1 MGEAMIIEVADQ
13 RGRILQ
19 RHRLGAA
26 PVGIGRGL
34 RNAVILDDP
43 YADPDHM
50 VIESTPDGS
59 YHFRDLG
66 SVNGTWEAHHRRV
79 SNGMV
84 RIGTE
89 LKVGRTTLRFVS
101 ADQPVT
107 PALYD
112 PSAQTGIVGRL
123 LEPRAAAF
131 VLVLYL
137 AVSAGLKY
145 LASPD
150 DPSTAELLTPGLAGL
165 LLAGVWA
172 AMWAFT
178 NRIVAQRFRFLS
190 HWGWAIAITTGL
202 TLLAIGF
209 EWIGF
214 FTPGTDLGAVEG
226 ALSAVAGAWLLA
238 GHFQLVTEW
247 PPRRRWAI
255 ATGITGAVV
264 GLIAILGRPGGFGA
278 GSVLREG
285 ASLKPIAARFLPAS
299 DVEGYF
305 ARAAELKTAVDRMA
319 DDSTASDQA
328 VPGPADSTPKR

>member
-1 MGEAMIIEVADQ
+1 MGETMILEVADQ

-26 PVGIGRGL
+26 PVSVGRGL

-43 YADPDHM
+43 YVDPDHL
-50 VIESTPDGS
+50 VIEAERDGT
-59 YHFRDLG
+59 YQFRDL
-66 SVNGTWEAHHRRV
+66 SSINGTWEAHHRRV
-79 SNGMV
+79 SDGAV

-101 ADQPVT
+101 ADLPVAA
-107 PALYD
+107 ALYD

-123 LEPRAAAF
+123 LEPRIAALSLA
-131 VLVLYL
+131 LYMTT
-137 AVSAGLKY
+137 SAGLKY

-165 LLAGVWA
+165 LVAGIWA

-190 HWGWAIAITTGL
+190 HWGWAMAITTGL

-226 ALSAVAGAWLLA
+226 ALSAVLIAWLLA

-255 ATGITGAVV
+255 ATVTTAAVV
-264 GLIAILGRPGGFGA
+264 GLIAILGRPGTFGA
-278 GSVLREG
+278 GNVLRRG

-319 DDSTASDQA
+319 DDSTGSADRPA
-328 VPGPADSTPKR
+328 ADSAPKR